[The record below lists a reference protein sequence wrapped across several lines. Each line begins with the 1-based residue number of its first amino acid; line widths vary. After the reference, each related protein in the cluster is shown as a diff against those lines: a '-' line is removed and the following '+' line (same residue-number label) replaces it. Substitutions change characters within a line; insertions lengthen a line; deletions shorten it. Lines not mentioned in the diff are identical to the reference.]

1 MKKTILII
9 SLLICSITF
18 SQNNNFFDYGAVVG
32 FNYGSNGDF
41 SNELT
46 SSNLSSKNKSGYHV
60 GVYLNFDFKKFTL
73 RPEVLYTKTKSS
85 YGSSEFDVSKIDIPV
100 NYGIKIVKPLTFFFG
115 PSFQYSLDTD
125 LENLDT
131 SEIDIEND
139 FAVNGQ
145 AGLALQLGKQ
155 IRLDARYEIG
165 ISKNI
170 ATIRNGDTKIGE
182 IDTKPNQ
189 LILSISLQ
197 L

>member
-1 MKKTILII
+1 MKKIIVIVSFLI
-9 SLLICSITF
+9 STMAF
-18 SQNNNFFDYGAVVG
+18 SQSNSFFDYGAVVG

-46 SSNLSSKNKSGYHV
+46 SENLSSKNKSGYHV

-73 RPEVLYTKTKSS
+73 RPEVLYTKTKSTYS
-85 YGSSEFDVSKIDIPV
+85 SSEFDVAKIDIPV

-115 PSFQYSLDTD
+115 PSFQYSLDAD
-125 LENLDT
+125 LEDVDSNQ
-131 SEIDIEND
+131 IDIEND

-170 ATIRNGDTKIGE
+170 VTITDGNTKLAE